1 MGEGSYVCNPGF
13 SFSPGNGTS
22 YATPILAGAVACLW
36 QANPTKTNM
45 QILQALKATASMSSS
60 PNNNYGWGI
69 PNMCAAHNLLN
80 GTTLGVNELITAVN
94 FKLFPNPAQ
103 QQIKFTLNQKPE
115 KVQLTDVLGK
125 VIEVSFTEKD
135 NNQYAIQLNNITKG
149 VYFIS
154 VKTADGLLNSKFIKE

>member
-13 SFSPGNGTS
+13 AFSSGNGTS

-45 QILQALKATASMSSS
+45 EILQALKSTASQSAS

-80 GTTLGVNELITAVN
+80 GTNVGVKEIVTSTN

-103 QQIKFTLNQKPE
+103 QQINFTLNQKPE
-115 KVQLTDVLGK
+115 RVQLIDVLGK
-125 VIEVSFTEKD
+125 VIDVAFLEKE
-135 NNQYAIQLNNITKG
+135 NNQYTIQLNIIPKG

-154 VKTADGLLNSKFIKE
+154 VKTTEGVINSKFIKE